1 MSKSKE
7 SELSIDD
14 IYYIADKKRG
24 RKLYL
29 LIV

>member
-14 IYYIADKKRG
+14 IYYIADK
-24 RKLYL
+24 Y
-29 LIV
+29 IAYYSNDY